1 MIRRLTLLSYAA
13 AVALLAAPALADE
26 GSGDAATPAASAAAM
41 TIDIGVLG
49 AQVLQAWDL
58 NAAQLVD
65 VRPARH
71 PDDPSAHAWGID
83 RLYAGSVLDTLG
95 FEEDDV
101 VLSINGAPTDDHT
114 RTADDL
120 IAWFDAMLER
130 EAVEVDIDRGGQRVV
145 LTFVAV
151 NVPQGAA
158 RQMMYGVLRRG
169 YESR

>member
-1 MIRRLTLLSYAA
+1 MIKRPAALLFA
-13 AVALLAAPALADE
+13 AVVASFAVPASADE
-26 GSGDAATPAASAAAM
+26 GSGDTAAPAATTAAM
-41 TIDIGVLG
+41 TIDVGVLG

-101 VLSINGAPTDDHT
+101 VLSINGSPTDDHT

-130 EAVEVDIDRGGQRVV
+130 DAVEVEIDRGGQRMV

-169 YESR
+169 YETR